1 MRMILE
7 LLKAELK
14 MFYRNPGILFW
25 AFGFPLIMAGI
36 LGLAFTKKQEQK
48 YIISVV
54 EEKLSENNYTAVSA
68 LKPPSGGYAV
78 YEFRR
83 QGWDASVLSM
93 KRGESNL
100 VLKILSSGE
109 YEFFFDPNNQTSHIC
124 YLLLQRSIQS
134 RENRET
140 VFEAADSGG
149 VIKQMDIR
157 GSRYIDFLIPGL
169 LALGVM
175 NSCLW
180 GTAWTLIELRMKKLL
195 RRMMATPLPKS
206 YFLFSHLLMR
216 MILSGLEFIFLMIF
230 GYFVFSV
237 EVQGSLTAL
246 FLLFLAGNLAFTGIA
261 VLISSRV
268 ANSQIGNGLINLV
281 SFPMTICSGV
291 FFSYHGFP
299 DLFRNIVKYFPL
311 TVLADGVRAVFTEG
325 AGLQESGIPIL
336 ILGITG
342 LIFFGAGIRLYKW
355 D

>member
-48 YIISVV
+48 YIISVF
-54 EEKLSENNYTAVSA
+54 EEKESENNYNTVSS

-78 YEFRR
+78 YEFRK
-83 QGWDASVLSM
+83 QSWESSVLSM
-93 KRGESNL
+93 KRGEISL
-100 VLKILSSGE
+100 ILKILPSGE
-109 YEFFFDPNNQTSHIC
+109 YEFYFDPNNQTSHIC
-124 YLLLQRSIQS
+124 YLLLQRSIHEKDSSEGSSDSSVRQM
-134 RENRET
+134 ET
-140 VFEAADSGG
+140 
-149 VIKQMDIR
+149 K

-180 GTAWTLIELRMKKLL
+180 GTAWSLIELRMKKLL

-216 MILSGLEFIFLMIF
+216 IILSGLEFVFLIIF

-237 EVQGSLTAL
+237 EVQGSLAAL
-246 FLLFLAGNLAFTGIA
+246 FLIFIAGNLAFTGIA

-299 DLFRNIVKYFPL
+299 ELFRNIVKYFPL

-325 AGLQESGIPIL
+325 AGLQESAFPIL
-336 ILGITG
+336 FLSFIGVL
-342 LIFFGAGIRLYKW
+342 FFGAGIKMYKW

>member
-48 YIISVV
+48 YVISVV
-54 EEKLSENNYTAVSA
+54 EEKSSENHYKTAA
-68 LKPPSGGYAV
+68 DLKPPSGGYAV
-78 YEFRR
+78 YEFRKHS
-83 QGWDASVLSM
+83 WEESVIGM

-100 VLKILSSGE
+100 VLKILSSGK
-109 YEFFFDPNNQTSHIC
+109 YEFYFDPNNQTSHIC
-124 YLLLQRSIQS
+124 YLLLQRSIH
-134 RENRET
+134 EK
-140 VFEAADSGG
+140 DSSEKTEDGS
-149 VIKQMDIR
+149 VRQIEIK

-311 TVLADGVRAVFTEG
+311 TVLADGVRAVFIEG
-325 AGLQESGIPIL
+325 AGLSETAVPIL
-336 ILGITG
+336 LLTSAGM
-342 LIFFGAGIRLYKW
+342 LFFSAGIKLYKW